1 MSATGVKYDTGKPR
15 LRLLF
20 HDMSKQLTRV
30 AEVLEYGA
38 NKYTEN
44 GWQTV
49 PDAAKRYEDA
59 MERHLAAWRQGQ
71 SRDQESGLHHLQH
84 AACNLLFL
92 LYFYEDEINAKS
104 SVYPQ

>member
-1 MSATGVKYDTGKPR
+1 MSKPGTKYDTGKLR
-15 LRLLF
+15 LRLLY
-20 HDMSKQLTRV
+20 HDMSHELTRV

-44 GWQTV
+44 GWQSVT
-49 PDAAKRYEDA
+49 DAAKRYEDA

-71 SRDQESGLHHLQH
+71 SRDPESGLHHLQH

-92 LYFYEDEINAKS
+92 LYFYEDEINVQS
-104 SVYPQ
+104 